1 MNLIVLNLQYNAKNE
16 LFLPKQIQKSRASSN
31 SILKENIKTFMELN
45 EPTERIFNLDE
56 RLVRFAGESIFF
68 VRKLAK
74 AYELEYYKNQ
84 LIRSSGSAS
93 LNYGESQG
101 TITDKDY
108 VFKLSLVVKEL
119 KESRNSLRVLN
130 YIKEGEENERNWLLS
145 EVEELIAI
153 TSRMMLN
160 KLK

>member
-1 MNLIVLNLQYNAKNE
+1 MQYNAKNE

>member
-1 MNLIVLNLQYNAKNE
+1 MNLQYNAKNE

>member
-1 MNLIVLNLQYNAKNE
+1 
-16 LFLPKQIQKSRASSN
+16 
-31 SILKENIKTFMELN
+31 MEVN
-45 EPTERIFNLDE
+45 EPTEKIYNLDE

-68 VRKLAK
+68 VRKLNK
-74 AYELEYYKNQ
+74 TFELEYYKNQ
-84 LIRSSGSAS
+84 LIRSSGSSS

-119 KESRNSLRVLN
+119 KESRNSIRILE
-130 YIKEGEENERNWLLS
+130 YIKEGNEIERTWLLK

-153 TSRMMLN
+153 TSKIIIN
-160 KLK
+160 KTKQ

>member
-1 MNLIVLNLQYNAKNE
+1 MNYFYQNKYKNQDQGQVQN
-16 LFLPKQIQKSRASSN
+16 QIQKSSLILN
-31 SILKENIKTFMELN
+31 SLIKKIMELN

-130 YIKEGEENERNWLLS
+130 YIKEGEEKERNWLLT